1 MIGIVEV
8 ALRWKFPT
16 SFNLIFDIC
25 NDVNF
30 ILVFL
35 LGYGLAAADDH
46 GIKEVIKKGRWYNLV
61 AGTCTNPREF
71 YKKKNLQIFSGIL
84 VLIAYPFFYENI
96 KPYPVFHNE
105 AIAVRISARM
115 AAGFGEWLFIIGVYG
130 LTRELVTTAHP
141 MVPVLSELSMP
152 FYLTHQQ
159 ILVSIASVASW
170 VPYLSE

>member
-1 MIGIVEV
+1 MTGAIFQDFHFFGLFTLDNRKFLKAVKLLLDNPVKLFFGDLLETVIVSFWKKPFVIVPGFLIGIVEV

-71 YKKKNLQIFSGIL
+71 YKKNLQTRPG
-84 VLIAYPFFYENI
+84 VDKV
-96 KPYPVFHNE
+96 KPKGWFKY
-105 AIAVRISARM
+105 S
-115 AAGFGEWLFIIGVYG
+115 L
-130 LTRELVTTAHP
+130 
-141 MVPVLSELSMP
+141 
-152 FYLTHQQ
+152 Q
-159 ILVSIASVASW
+159 ID
-170 VPYLSE
+170 